1 MFETACRH
9 PAGGTFGGLW
19 EVARIMDKAVQNPRY
34 GLWDPAAP
42 GIVERI
48 GNTPLLR
55 LRRVIPEMREAELW
69 VRRSGTTRVA
79 R

>member
-1 MFETACRH
+1 
-9 PAGGTFGGLW
+9 
-19 EVARIMDKAVQNPRY
+19 MDKAVQNPRY